1 MARTAC
7 ARAGSCPS
15 TTTRATSRRKTSRSS
30 TWATASQPRR
40 KRSRSWADACA
51 RIWRNKM
58 RDAAKFRAH
67 FEGLPNNILWTAC
80 SRSVSG
86 IDYSNCRKGDLADA
100 WVRDDYGIG
109 KVEIS
114 DIDDH
119 VVAMYSAG
127 QIGVKQSAVVFN
139 WLSREKLLP
148 KLLKVKR

>member
-1 MARTAC
+1 
-7 ARAGSCPS
+7 
-15 TTTRATSRRKTSRSS
+15 
-30 TWATASQPRR
+30 
-40 KRSRSWADACA
+40 
-51 RIWRNKM
+51 M
-58 RDAAKFRAH
+58 RDAAVFRAH

-86 IDYSNCRKGDLADA
+86 IDYSNCRKADLADA

-109 KVEIS
+109 KVSIS

-148 KLLKVKR
+148 KLLKVKRGTKAARNC